1 MKIVFIGDSITE
13 CGRDKADPQSLG
25 DGYVAILR
33 EKLKN
38 LYEDVRFEFLNRGV
52 SHDRVADVQARIQK
66 DVADEHPDICVVLIG
81 VNDVLR
87 KYDAGASLDFDAV
100 AASYEDALKQVKAC
114 GAKLIAVEPFLL
126 DVPSKRR
133 LRADF
138 NTLVH
143 IISGIAGQYADAYVP
158 LDGLFAAAS
167 VQHEPAYWAGDG
179 VHPSI
184 YGVQLIARHCAEA
197 LAALL

>member
-87 KYDAGASLDFDAV
+87 KYDAGAALDFDAV

-143 IISGIAGQYADAYVP
+143 IISSVAGQYADAYVP
-158 LDGLFAAAS
+158 LDEMFNGVSQSVGVAAYSA
-167 VQHEPAYWAGDG
+167 DG
-179 VHPSI
+179 VHPTHRASR
-184 YGVQLIARHCAEA
+184 LIADNIIKKIK
-197 LAALL
+197 LFL

>member
-143 IISGIAGQYADAYVP
+143 IISMP
-158 LDGLFAAAS
+158 MPMCRWTKCSTAS
-167 VQHEPAYWAGDG
+167 ARAWAWRRTPPTACIPPTALPA
-179 VHPSI
+179 
-184 YGVQLIARHCAEA
+184 
-197 LAALL
+197 